1 MVIWSHGAITAAAQE
16 QLSLKA
22 MGAEYKPLSVCVFM
36 GPISFGSEWSRN
48 FPAGSGDSFR
58 REVTEGNKPA
68 PWTSANCFFLALC
81 YGAAIAYSLCKHEE
95 GNTHYTTS
103 TSLSQRRPLQLSGF
117 PFPHYLRWPKL

>member
-22 MGAEYKPLSVCVFM
+22 MVAECKPLSICVLM
-36 GPISFGSEWSRN
+36 EPISFGSEWSRN

-81 YGAAIAYSLCKHEE
+81 YGAAIAYSLA
-95 GNTHYTTS
+95 NTKKGTHTTPQAR
-103 TSLSQRRPLQLSGF
+103 L
-117 PFPHYLRWPKL
+117 